1 MLKMESAYDLR
12 RKHIRKKEQEMKYQE
27 VIADKALQA
36 LQALKQKHNEQNP
49 VTTNVPRVNEKIPT
63 YSELLDIID
72 KQNMLINKLIARE
85 KLTLNKLDQV
95 LEKRN

>member
-1 MLKMESAYDLR
+1 MKSAYDLR
-12 RKHIRKKEQEMKYQE
+12 RKRIREKEQEMKYQE
-27 VIADKALQA
+27 IVADKAI
-36 LQALKQKHNEQNP
+36 QALKQKHNEQNP
-49 VTTNVPRVNEKIPT
+49 VTTNVSRVNEKIPT

>member
-1 MLKMESAYDLR
+1 ML
-12 RKHIRKKEQEMKYQE
+12 
-27 VIADKALQA
+27 
-36 LQALKQKHNEQNP
+36 
-49 VTTNVPRVNEKIPT
+49 
-63 YSELLDIID
+63 D

>member
-1 MLKMESAYDLR
+1 MLKMKSAYDLR
-12 RKHIRKKEQEMKYQE
+12 RRHIRKKEQEMKYQE
-27 VIADKALQA
+27 VIADK
-36 LQALKQKHNEQNP
+36 ALKQKHNEQNP

>member
-1 MLKMESAYDLR
+1 MLKMKLSYDLR
-12 RKHIRKKEQEMKYQE
+12 RKHIREKEQEMKYQE
-27 VIADKALQA
+27 VIADKAI
-36 LQALKQKHNEQNP
+36 QALKQKHNEQNP
-49 VTTNVPRVNEKIPT
+49 VTTNVPRVNKKIPT

>member
-12 RKHIRKKEQEMKYQE
+12 RKHIRKKEQKMKYQE
-27 VIADKALQA
+27 VIADKA